1 MRRKDMKFKEIY
13 SAMKELAKDGNVFF
27 QNAVIEFENAKEE
40 EKESMR
46 EWLEDEFADY
56 DPELWNIKD
65 CLLCMSFAE

>member
-1 MRRKDMKFKEIY
+1 MKFKEIY

-40 EKESMR
+40 EKRSMR
-46 EWLEDEFADY
+46 EWLEDEFSNY
-56 DPELWNIKD
+56 DPELWSIKD

>member
-1 MRRKDMKFKEIY
+1 
-13 SAMKELAKDGNVFF
+13 
-27 QNAVIEFENAKEE
+27 
-40 EKESMR
+40 MR